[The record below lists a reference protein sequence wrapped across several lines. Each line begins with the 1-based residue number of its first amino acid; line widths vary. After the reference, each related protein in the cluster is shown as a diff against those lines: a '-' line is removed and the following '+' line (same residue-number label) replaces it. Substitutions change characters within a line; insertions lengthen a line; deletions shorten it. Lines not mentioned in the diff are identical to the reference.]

1 MPFTDSD
8 LRALAPK
15 DKRYRVAAGD
25 SIYIDV
31 YPGGGKYFVWKYRF
45 PPGTKGQQR
54 WYQIGP
60 YGRGVGEWTL
70 KKARDEKARLD
81 LLRKQGEDPRAL
93 KADAKREFYKQ
104 AAVPTLEKVAE
115 EFLTNSRNRAST
127 VKDYR
132 NMLFNQVLPVLGH
145 ESPVNRF
152 EWSNGGRQKV
162 LDLKRNIQ
170 ARGSLYQSD
179 KCLMVMR
186 SMFGYAIDMGWM
198 AEPNPAIGS
207 KYAKSGHVAKHNP
220 TLPWS
225 QVPQLLEDLECK
237 SKLGSFIVQSAVKM
251 TLLTFLRVGSL
262 VPTQWDEFDFK
273 KGVWTIPG
281 SRMKAKQDHHIPI
294 TNQIRDLLESLRRVN
309 GEQEYVFYSPR
320 GRTKSHIH
328 PAVINTYLIR
338 IGYKGLLT
346 AHGIRAIP
354 LTMGQEMLGFDSDI
368 IQRQLAH
375 AIGDKVRQAY
385 DRSQFWEERKKFMI
399 AWCDALTAE
408 GLIT

>member
-1 MPFTDSD
+1 M
-8 LRALAPK
+8 
-15 DKRYRVAAGD
+15 
-25 SIYIDV
+25 
-31 YPGGGKYFVWKYRF
+31 
-45 PPGTKGQQR
+45 
-54 WYQIGP
+54 
-60 YGRGVGEWTL
+60 
-70 KKARDEKARLD
+70 
-81 LLRKQGEDPRAL
+81 
-93 KADAKREFYKQ
+93 
-104 AAVPTLEKVAE
+104 PTLEKVAE

-207 KYAKSGHVAKHNP
+207 KYAKSGHVAQHNP
-220 TLPWS
+220 TLSWE
-225 QVPQLLEDLECK
+225 QVPQLLEDLESK
-237 SKLGSFIVQSAVKM
+237 SKLGSFVVQSAVKM

-262 VPTQWDEFDFK
+262 APTKWDELDYK
-273 KGVWTIPG
+273 RGIWTIPG
-281 SRMKAKQDHHIPI
+281 SRMKGKQDHHIPI
-294 TNQIRDLLESLRRVN
+294 TNQIHDLLESLRRVN

-354 LTMGQEMLGFDSDI
+354 LTMGQEVLGFDSEI

-375 AIGDKVRQAY
+375 AIGDKIRQAY

>member
-1 MPFTDSD
+1 M
-8 LRALAPK
+8 
-15 DKRYRVAAGD
+15 
-25 SIYIDV
+25 
-31 YPGGGKYFVWKYRF
+31 
-45 PPGTKGQQR
+45 
-54 WYQIGP
+54 
-60 YGRGVGEWTL
+60 
-70 KKARDEKARLD
+70 
-81 LLRKQGEDPRAL
+81 QGEDPRAV
-93 KADAKREFYKQ
+93 KADAKREFDKQ

-145 ESPVNRF
+145 QSPVNRF

-207 KYAKSGHVAKHNP
+207 KYAKSGHVPQHNP

-225 QVPQLLEDLECK
+225 QVPQLLEDLESK

-262 VPTQWDEFDFK
+262 APTKW
-273 KGVWTIPG
+273 G
-281 SRMKAKQDHHIPI
+281 
-294 TNQIRDLLESLRRVN
+294 
-309 GEQEYVFYSPR
+309 
-320 GRTKSHIH
+320 
-328 PAVINTYLIR
+328 
-338 IGYKGLLT
+338 
-346 AHGIRAIP
+346 
-354 LTMGQEMLGFDSDI
+354 
-368 IQRQLAH
+368 
-375 AIGDKVRQAY
+375 
-385 DRSQFWEERKKFMI
+385 
-399 AWCDALTAE
+399 
-408 GLIT
+408 